1 MYQAHDLLKIQRR
14 FPTELACRKYLQRH
28 RWPAGFDCPRCG
40 EIQAGFH
47 RTRSLYQC
55 KGCRYQVSLTAGSI
69 FHKTRTPLRKWFWLI
84 LLMGHN
90 KHGISMLEAQRL
102 LGIGSYQTVWTMAH
116 KIRTAM
122 AHRDSRYQLAGLVE
136 MDDSLFGRRKIKG
149 RRRRRPEKPQM
160 VRLMV
165 GTNRFGHPTFTRME
179 VTHDAES
186 LDHLAMVRRTVA
198 AKQTIRT
205 DGGNPFYALKE
216 MGFKHDMHPQMSHP
230 EMDRFLPW
238 VSTVTAN
245 VKRFLVGT
253 HHFEAPVHLQRFL
266 DEFSYRFNRRF
277 FPGQLFDRLLTACA
291 TTGSV
296 SYADLIG

>member
-1 MYQAHDLLKIQRR
+1 VYQTHDLLKIQRR
-14 FPTELACRKYLQRH
+14 FPTELACRKYLQKH
-28 RWPAGFDCPRCG
+28 RWPQGIDCRRCG
-40 EIQAGFH
+40 SSRISWIK
-47 RTRSLYQC
+47 TRDVYQC
-55 KGCRYQVSLTAGSI
+55 RACRYQVSLTAGTI
-69 FHKTRTPLRKWFWLI
+69 FHKTRTSLRKWFWLI

-102 LGIGSYQTVWTMAH
+102 LGIGSYQTTWTMCH

-122 AHRDSRYQLAGLVE
+122 AQRDSRYKLAGLIE

-149 RRRRRPEKPQM
+149 QRRRRPEKPQM

-165 GTNRFGHPTFTRME
+165 GTNRFGNPTFTRME
-179 VTHDAES
+179 VTDAES
-186 LDHLAMVRRTVA
+186 LDPLATVRRTVVPE
-198 AKQTIRT
+198 QTIRT
-205 DGGNPFYALKE
+205 DGGNTFYALPDI
-216 MGFKHDMHPQMSHP
+216 GFKHEMHPRMSHQ

-245 VKRFLVGT
+245 VKRFLLGT
-253 HHFEAPVHLQRFL
+253 HHFEAPKHLQRFL

-277 FPGQLFDRLLTACA
+277 FKGQLFDRLLTACA

-296 SYADLIG
+296 RYADLIG